1 MRRFSNLGLFEP
13 SINPVFDDGSNEDL
27 LSIISDANTVAPQ
40 KVNTKGIVT
49 LQPDNILANTGDA
62 FNYLDFDAE
71 DLLGGTPTPKKSKPT
86 INKNIIQDDFIDSL
100 PNDVADNLMAELSQK
115 QLNYLNSPKGKSDL
129 ELLGPR
135 AVFEDRLPLYEDK
148 PFFGSDQEPTTK
160 DEFNEYLRSIGS
172 TQIV

>member
-1 MRRFSNLGLFEP
+1 MNQLMICVSFSNLGLFEP
-13 SINPVFDDGSNEDL
+13 SVNPVFDDGSNEDL

-100 PNDVADNLMAELSQK
+100 PDDVADNLMAS
-115 QLNYLNSPKGKSDL
+115 N
-129 ELLGPR
+129 
-135 AVFEDRLPLYEDK
+135 
-148 PFFGSDQEPTTK
+148 
-160 DEFNEYLRSIGS
+160 
-172 TQIV
+172 